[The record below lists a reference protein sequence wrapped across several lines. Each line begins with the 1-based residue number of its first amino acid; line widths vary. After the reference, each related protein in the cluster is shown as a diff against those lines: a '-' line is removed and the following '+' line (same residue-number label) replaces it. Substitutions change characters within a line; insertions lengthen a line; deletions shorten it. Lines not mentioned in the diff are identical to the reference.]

1 MRHGQLVKKAAIM
14 ETNNK
19 SRSTNLPHKS
29 RNPGTLLIPF
39 RDYYLNI
46 CIKEIV
52 AYVFERKSQLIPF
65 QAKQPQFLPVS

>member
-1 MRHGQLVKKAAIM
+1 MCTNSPVKKAAIM

-19 SRSTNLPHKS
+19 SRSANLPHKS

-46 CIKEIV
+46 C
-52 AYVFERKSQLIPF
+52 L
-65 QAKQPQFLPVS
+65 